1 LEVKIA
7 IILGRKVEL
16 VFYVILNFQKYIKEI
31 NQVAHNTKTTA
42 VHLSAQQWF
51 FISNISINYT

>member
-1 LEVKIA
+1 LQKELEVKIA

-42 VHLSAQQWF
+42 VHLLAQRWF
-51 FISNISINYT
+51 FYL